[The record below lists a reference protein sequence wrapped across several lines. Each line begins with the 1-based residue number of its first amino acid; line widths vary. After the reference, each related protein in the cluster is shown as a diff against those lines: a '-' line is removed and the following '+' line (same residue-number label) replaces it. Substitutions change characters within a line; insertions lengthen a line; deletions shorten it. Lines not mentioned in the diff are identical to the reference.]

1 MKAACATTSYPA
13 PGPLVRPGLGSI
25 LVSLVLAAGTLSV
38 LPLFGVLS
46 ARQHEMMSLQAAPD
60 IVLAPKAAPPRQV
73 AEPDKAPERPP
84 KRRPKLRRPELAR
97 PKRSIEA
104 MKARLSLSLGSLM
117 EGAGDFSLD
126 FEIGAGE
133 VPGLVDEGPPV
144 FELAELD
151 SPPRS
156 LARVRPMYP
165 PRARQRGIEGFAELV
180 FTVKADGSVAD
191 IKVARSEPGEVFVNA
206 ARAAARRWRFI
217 PGRKDGSNV
226 SARMR
231 QLIRFRLEDR

>member
-13 PGPLVRPGLGSI
+13 PGPLVRPGLGS
-25 LVSLVLAAGTLSV
+25 VLASLALAGATLSV

-46 ARQHEMMSLQAAPD
+46 ARQHEMLSLREAPD
-60 IVLAPKAAPPRQV
+60 VVLAPKAAPPRQA
-73 AEPDKAPERPP
+73 AEPRRDPERPP

-97 PKRSIEA
+97 PRRSIEA
-104 MKARLSLSLGSLM
+104 TKARLSFALTSLM

-126 FEIGAGE
+126 FDIGAGE
-133 VPGLVDEGPPV
+133 VPGIVDEGPPV

-151 SPPRS
+151 SPPRL
-156 LARVRPMYP
+156 LARVRPMYTP
-165 PRARQRGIEGFAELV
+165 HARQRGIEGFAELV
-180 FTVKADGSVAD
+180 FIVKADGSVAD
-191 IKVARSEPGEVFVNA
+191 IRVARSEPGEVFANA

-226 SARMR
+226 AARVR